1 MSVACSA
8 AWQRQP
14 ASGSATPAGFW
25 VALEQPG
32 PWGRDALVE
41 SHLDPALG
49 RALGDEASAAGGRVL
64 LIRAA
69 GHHAA
74 GDGFQS
80 RRVFVAGGLATG
92 PFLLEGVALGP
103 DAVLRLP
110 WEDLAA
116 GDADAVLRACPW
128 LRAASHPVLL
138 VCTNSRRDVCCALQ
152 GRPIV
157 QAAAARHPGQVW
169 ECSHTGGHRFAPTGL
184 VLPIG
189 QMLARLTAELATQAL
204 DAAASGRMA
213 VESLDARH
221 DRGRTHVP
229 PAWQA
234 AESWVRATERVTEP
248 GDLWCEPDPDGH
260 TVVVHHVDGRTWV
273 LLVTPEVG
281 APLPESCGKE
291 PKPSVTFAVERRG

>member
-169 ECSHTGGHRFAPTGL
+169 EWSHTGGHRFAPTGL
-184 VLPIG
+184 VLPI
-189 QMLARLTAELATQAL
+189 ARYASFTSVNSSPIAASTFLTICSALRGTAEQRVLVIRCASAIACK
-204 DAAASGRMA
+204 DAPASFASTTLGRG
-213 VESLDARH
+213 SLCRPCL
-221 DRGRTHVP
+221 T
-229 PAWQA
+229 
-234 AESWVRATERVTEP
+234 SINT
-248 GDLWCEPDPDGH
+248 L
-260 TVVVHHVDGRTWV
+260 
-273 LLVTPEVG
+273 
-281 APLPESCGKE
+281 
-291 PKPSVTFAVERRG
+291 